1 MVDMLS
7 RPIPGQSLTDT
18 PKNAPWERPSEL
30 AETGD
35 VVKHYITRLADEDVM
50 DDLAVAFEMGADMK
64 TVVDTMMTMGA
75 MKGVHTVE
83 NGMLAGPTVAVF
95 IKAAMTT
102 YGIDVKETSRNPGDD
117 RKERNLGRLK
127 LMLKEYLG
135 TNPEQDGG
143 TELLEEMSEVET
155 LDETPE
161 ETPEEPMVEAEAE
174 PAGLMAK
181 GEV

>member
-1 MVDMLS
+1 
-7 RPIPGQSLTDT
+7 
-18 PKNAPWERPSEL
+18 
-30 AETGD
+30 
-35 VVKHYITRLADEDVM
+35 
-50 DDLAVAFEMGADMK
+50 
-64 TVVDTMMTMGA
+64 
-75 MKGVHTVE
+75 
-83 NGMLAGPTVAVF
+83 
-95 IKAAMTT
+95 
-102 YGIDVKETSRNPGDD
+102 
-117 RKERNLGRLK
+117 
-127 LMLKEYLG
+127 MLKEYLG

>member
-1 MVDMLS
+1 
-7 RPIPGQSLTDT
+7 
-18 PKNAPWERPSEL
+18 
-30 AETGD
+30 
-35 VVKHYITRLADEDVM
+35 
-50 DDLAVAFEMGADMK
+50 
-64 TVVDTMMTMGA
+64 MGA

-102 YGIDVKETSRNPGDD
+102 YGIDVKETSRNPDDD